1 MQSPR
6 KTRPALIALVGLLLP
21 LVVGFD
27 MPDSTGT
34 YVKVSGGRGAYHL
47 SGCKRSY
54 DSELTEG
61 NIAMRA
67 TVPTASGEGTTFW
80 SKATPAKITLGVFG
94 NFTNERLTVT
104 DTGNASPDSA
114 RVGDASD
121 DHGLAGGVYA
131 HFDWRW
137 LGLQAGVGGFSVLQ
151 KTYDVDRQGGSPIL
165 GLRLGPE
172 NLFLSAQ
179 VYGATPL
186 YTRGGLMQMGLGG
199 RLGATRLWGGIGA
212 SPYKASMI
220 TLKGSQGF
228 GPVTLSAAGMLGTK
242 EPAGSALDQEY
253 GFSVGVEAGIP
264 GIP

>member
-1 MQSPR
+1 MQCPR
-6 KTRPALIALVGLLLP
+6 KTRPVHLALACLLLP
-21 LVVGFD
+21 FVVGFD

-34 YVKVSGGRGAYHL
+34 FVKVSGGRGAYHL

-67 TVPTASGEGTTFW
+67 SVPTASGGGTTFW
-80 SKATPAKITLGVFG
+80 SKAAPAKTTMGVFG
-94 NFTNERLTVT
+94 NFTNEELTVT
-104 DTGNASPDSA
+104 DTGGASPDPA
-114 RVGDASD
+114 RVGDVTD
-121 DHGLAGGVYA
+121 DHGLAGGVYV

-165 GLRLGPE
+165 GLRAGPE
-172 NLFLSAQ
+172 YLFLSGQ

-186 YTRGGLMQMGLGG
+186 YTGGGLMQMGVGG
-199 RLGATRLWGGIGA
+199 RIGATRLWGGIGT
-212 SPYKASMI
+212 SPFKATMV
-220 TLKGSQGF
+220 TLKGSQGL
-228 GPVTLSAAGMLGTK
+228 GPVTLSAAGMYGTK
-242 EPAGSALDQEY
+242 EHAGSALDPEY

-264 GIP
+264 GAR

>member
-1 MQSPR
+1 MQNPR
-6 KTRPALIALVGLLLP
+6 KTHPALIALIVLLFP
-21 LVVGFD
+21 FVVAFD

-34 YVKVSGGRGAYHL
+34 FVKVSGGRGAYHL

-67 TVPTASGEGTTFW
+67 SIPTASGEGTTFW
-80 SKATPAKITLGVFG
+80 SKVTPAKATLGVFG
-94 NFTNERLTVT
+94 NFTNEQLTVT
-104 DTGNASPDSA
+104 DTGTASPDSA
-114 RVGDASD
+114 QVGDVSD

-137 LGLQAGVGGFSVLQ
+137 VGLQLGVGGFSVLQ

-165 GLRLGPE
+165 GLRVGPE
-172 NLFLSAQ
+172 NLFLSGQ

-186 YTRGGLMQMGLGG
+186 YTRGGLLQMGVGG
-199 RLGATRLWGGIGA
+199 RLGATRLWGGIGT

-220 TLKGSQGF
+220 TLKGAQAL
-228 GPVTLSAAGMLGTK
+228 GPVTLTAAGMLGTK
-242 EPAGSALDQEY
+242 EHAGSTLKQEY
-253 GFSVGVEAGIP
+253 GISLGVEAGIP
-264 GIP
+264 NLP